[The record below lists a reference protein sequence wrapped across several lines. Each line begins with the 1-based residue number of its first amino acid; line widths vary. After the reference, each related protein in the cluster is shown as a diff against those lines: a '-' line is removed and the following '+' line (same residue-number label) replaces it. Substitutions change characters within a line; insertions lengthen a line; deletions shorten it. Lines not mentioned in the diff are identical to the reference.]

1 MSVRLVCVSKKEKR
15 MTVLDLLDEIE
26 EIVETSSAVP
36 LTNKIMV
43 DGNEL
48 REIVKEIRQSLPDDV
63 QQAKWIKE
71 QKNNIL
77 SEAKQEY
84 EKIQVQAKKH
94 ADYLVDEHEIVLK
107 AQKKA
112 DDIQKNAQEFSTM
125 LKLKTYDYL
134 DDTLFDMQSKFEEL
148 NGKYLNELFNYMA
161 KTFESTNDV
170 LEKNRAELKQLASR
184 TKNGEE
190 WLYEDKDE

>member
-1 MSVRLVCVSKKEKR
+1 MSVRLVCVSKKKKR

-71 QKNNIL
+71 QKNNI
-77 SEAKQEY
+77 
-84 EKIQVQAKKH
+84 
-94 ADYLVDEHEIVLK
+94 
-107 AQKKA
+107 
-112 DDIQKNAQEFSTM
+112 
-125 LKLKTYDYL
+125 
-134 DDTLFDMQSKFEEL
+134 
-148 NGKYLNELFNYMA
+148 
-161 KTFESTNDV
+161 
-170 LEKNRAELKQLASR
+170 
-184 TKNGEE
+184 
-190 WLYEDKDE
+190 EDRKSVV

>member
-1 MSVRLVCVSKKEKR
+1 

-84 EKIQVQAKKH
+84 EKIQVEAKKH

-170 LEKNRAELKQLASR
+170 LEKNRAELKQLVADRKSVV
-184 TKNGEE
+184 
-190 WLYEDKDE
+190 

>member
-77 SEAKQEY
+77 SELTQ
-84 EKIQVQAKKH
+84 I
-94 ADYLVDEHEIVLK
+94 
-107 AQKKA
+107 
-112 DDIQKNAQEFSTM
+112 
-125 LKLKTYDYL
+125 
-134 DDTLFDMQSKFEEL
+134 
-148 NGKYLNELFNYMA
+148 G
-161 KTFESTNDV
+161 
-170 LEKNRAELKQLASR
+170 RASCRER
-184 TKNGEE
+184 V
-190 WLYEDKDE
+190 

>member
-1 MSVRLVCVSKKEKR
+1 
-15 MTVLDLLDEIE
+15 MTILDLLDEIE
-26 EIVETSSAVP
+26 DIVETASTVP

-48 REIVKEIRQSLPDDV
+48 MEIVKEIRISLPDDV
-63 QQAKWIKE
+63 QQAKWVRDEKGR
-71 QKNNIL
+71 IL
-77 SEAKQEY
+77 SEAKEEY
-84 EKIQVQAKKH
+84 EKIIVEARKQ
-94 ADYLVDEHEIVLK
+94 ADYLVDEHDITLA

-112 DDIQKNAQEFSTM
+112 DDINKEAQEYSTI

-134 DDTLFDMQSKFEEL
+134 DKTLYDMQGKFDEL

-161 KTFESTNDV
+161 RTFDNMGEV
-170 LEKNRAELKQLASR
+170 LQQNRDELKEMAVR